1 MEKKICVKCSEE
13 KLLGEYPTYNYKG
26 LIKYKNTC
34 KVCESEYNKIY
45 RETNKKIIEQQKK
58 EWYDKNKESVI
69 DKQKNHRL
77 LNPDKYKIIDSER
90 YIQNKEQILEKNK
103 IYYENNK
110 DKIKQYKKDWAKENE
125 QHLKEKRKQY
135 WNDNKI
141 ELNKKQYQR
150 KKERLKNDTFFKF
163 KTNVRSLIY
172 NSFYRKSYIKQSKS
186 FEILGCSFEE
196 LKQYLESKFES
207 WMTWE
212 NRGLYNG
219 ELNYGWDIDHIIPTS
234 SATTEEELIKLNH
247 YTNLQPLCS
256 KINRD
261 IKKNKVD

>member
-1 MEKKICVKCSEE
+1 MENKNCKKCGKE
-13 KLLGEYPTYNYKG
+13 KPLSEYPNYNYKG

-45 RETNKKIIEQQKK
+45 REANKNIIDEQKK
-58 EWYDKNKESVI
+58 DWYNKNKESVI
-69 DKQKNHRL
+69 DKQKNDRL
-77 LNPDKYKIIDSER
+77 QNPEKYKIKNTEN
-90 YIQNKEQILEKNK
+90 YLENKEQILETNK
-103 IYYENNK
+103 IYYEKNK
-110 DKIKQYKKDWAKENE
+110 DKIKQYKKDWAKNNE

-150 KKERLKNDTFFKF
+150 KKERLLNDTFFKF

-172 NSFYRKSYIKQSKS
+172 NSFYRNSYIKQSKS

-196 LKQYLESKFES
+196 FKKYIESKWEP
-207 WMTWE
+207 WMNWD

-219 ELNYGWDIDHIIPTS
+219 ELNHGWDLDHIIPISTS
-234 SATTEEELIKLNH
+234 NTIEDVIKLNH

-256 KINRD
+256 YVNRV
-261 IKKNKVD
+261 IKKDKVD